1 MADHDRLADEGL
13 EFRRDRAEA
22 RGIADVL
29 VLDAV
34 NGAGHGRDRHPR
46 IDQLLEPLG
55 LIDADAAQPDRAD
68 LHQPRRA
75 GIEPRRFRVHD
86 HTVERQERGRRHI
99 AVFGA
104 ELRQDHR
111 LAVSVSPSMLGA
123 R

>member
-13 EFRRDRAEA
+13 ELRRNGAEA
-22 RGIADVL
+22 RGIADML

-55 LIDADAAQPDRAD
+55 LVDAAAAQPDRAD

-75 GIEPRRFRVHD
+75 GIEPRRFRVQD
-86 HTVERQERGRRHI
+86 HAVERQERGRRHI

-104 ELRQDHR
+104 GLRQDHR
-111 LAVSVSPSMLGA
+111 LAVSVSPSMFGA